1 MSGRAVIGDV
11 NIWPAIAVEIGA
23 DDTQAGSDGC
33 SNSGFFGD
41 VFECAV
47 AAIME
52 KTRRYRLVHFR
63 RAIVPLTSRGITL
76 LVSFHCE
83 VQIVRY
89 KKVQAP
95 VVVIIDPRGA
105 GAPTR
110 VVHPGLDRN
119 IGESTVTVVVIE
131 NVLSKVCDVEV

>member
-23 DDTQAGSDGC
+23 DDPETGSDGC

-41 VFECAV
+41 VFECTV

-52 KTRRYRLVHFR
+52 KTCRYRLVHFR
-63 RAIVPLTSRGITL
+63 RAIVPLISRGITL

-83 VQIVRY
+83 VQIVRHE
-89 KKVQAP
+89 KIEAP
-95 VVVIIDPRGA
+95 VVIIINHEALVLQRGS
-105 GAPTR
+105 
-110 VVHPGLDRN
+110 
-119 IGESTVTVVVIE
+119 STLAWNVT
-131 NVLSKVCDVEV
+131 